1 MQYVAARARSRSPS
15 PCLSHGKEE
24 QVTDEESGNSLQ
36 PESAAQ
42 RSRSRRRART
52 LSRSRAADI
61 MIKLTDEEDPNAS
74 TRLLSRSLGGK
85 KIKLEIFGLRGLN
98 LDTVGQITFLS

>member
-24 QVTDEESGNSLQ
+24 HITDESGNSLQ

-52 LSRSRAADI
+52 LSRNRAADI

-74 TRLLSRSLGGK
+74 TGLLSRSLGGK
-85 KIKLEIFGLRGLN
+85 KIKLEILGLRGLN
-98 LDTVGQITFLS
+98 LDMVGQITFLS